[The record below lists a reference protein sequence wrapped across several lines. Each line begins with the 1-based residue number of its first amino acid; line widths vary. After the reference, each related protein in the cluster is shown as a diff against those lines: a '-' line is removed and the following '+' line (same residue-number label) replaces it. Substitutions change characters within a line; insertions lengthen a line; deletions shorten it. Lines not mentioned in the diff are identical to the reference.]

1 MICDVLHHLER
12 YRYLFSHFEAIQ
24 SFLCRDDLARISL
37 ERIDIAPGIYAS
49 LAEYYTKP
57 AGELRWEAHRKYL
70 DIQYLVWGEERIG
83 YAAGEGFQ
91 CVEPYD
97 VEKDIAFYK
106 GSGWELPLGN
116 GYFVVLFPGEYHMP
130 GIMNHAPNQVR
141 KVVIK
146 VAMV

>member
-1 MICDVLHHLER
+1 MICDSLQNFER
-12 YRYLFSHFEAIQ
+12 YRSIFPHFDAIQ
-24 SFLCRDDLARISL
+24 AFLYRNDLTQLPL
-37 ERIDIAPGIYAS
+37 ERIDIVSGIYAS
-49 LAEYYTKP
+49 IGEYYTKP

-91 CVEPYD
+91 CIEPYD
-97 VEKDIAFYK
+97 AEKDIAFYIGK
-106 GSGWELPLGN
+106 GYELPLGN

-130 GIMNHAPNQVR
+130 GIMSHTPTHVR

-146 VAMV
+146 VAM